1 MINVWYTLN
10 SKGHKLRIN
19 GHADY
24 DTGGRDIVCAA
35 VSSISFA
42 LLGFLENNANETS
55 DYYHQRDS
63 GYLTI
68 VSCESPKVNAAFE
81 MAVIGLMQIANKYPD
96 NVTVNISATGGDS
109 REETANY

>member
-1 MINVWYTLN
+1 MIRAYYTLN
-10 SKGHKLRIN
+10 SKGHKLRIT

-24 DTGGRDIVCAA
+24 DNCGRDIVCAA
-35 VSSISFA
+35 VSSLSFA

-55 DYYHQRDS
+55 DYCYQTDS

-68 VSCESPKVNAAFE
+68 VSCAGGKVDAAFE

-96 NVTVNISATGGDS
+96 NLKINISTSGGDS
-109 REETANY
+109 REETANF

>member
-1 MINVWYTLN
+1 MIHAYYTLN
-10 SKGHKLRIN
+10 SKGHKLRIT

-35 VSSISFA
+35 VSSLSFA
-42 LLGFLENNANETS
+42 LLGFLENNASETS
-55 DYYHQRDS
+55 DYCHQTES

-96 NVTVNISATGGDS
+96 NLKIDISATGGDS